1 MGYSLLLIMIPS
13 IIIYGLVNSVI
24 LALTAMGFSLTFGIS
39 GVANFAY
46 GGFYLLS
53 GFLVWMLLNYLKF
66 PYILA
71 IVVTIGVVGFL
82 GFLTYW
88 VILLR
93 VRGIALSEVI
103 ATYALGVGILELFRW
118 LGFVT
123 YEFTL
128 PYFKK
133 GMVMIAGVPVDYQRL
148 FIIGI
153 GLALVVFLY
162 FFTHHTRIGL
172 AFRGIA
178 QNERTAI
185 SLGIRSDFT
194 AALSL
199 AFGSAMA
206 SVAAITILPLGI
218 ISINTGYEVLLIA
231 VAVGIVGGLESV
243 PGILVA
249 SLILGYAQVITG
261 TYFSPE
267 WMMVVYLA
275 AIVIILSIKPSG
287 LFGKFKELEER
298 V

>member
-1 MGYSLLLIMIPS
+1 MLPS
-13 IIIYGLVNSVI
+13 IIIYGLINSVS
-24 LALTAMGFSLTFGIS
+24 LALIAIGFSLTFGIS

-66 PYILA
+66 PFLLA
-71 IVVTIGVVGFL
+71 IVTTIGVVGLL
-82 GFLTYW
+82 GFITYW

-93 VRGIALSEVI
+93 VRGIPLSEVI
-103 ATYALGVGILELFRW
+103 ATFALGVGILELFRW

-133 GMVMIAGVPVDYQRL
+133 GMVMITGVPVDYQRL
-148 FIIGI
+148 FMIGI
-153 GLALVVFLY
+153 GLALVLFLY

-185 SLGIRSDFT
+185 SLGIKSDWT

-199 AFGSAMA
+199 AFGSAMGA
-206 SVAAITILPLGI
+206 VAAVVILPLGI
-218 ISINTGYEVLLIA
+218 ISINQGYEVLLIA

-243 PGILVA
+243 PGILAA
-249 SLILGYAQVITG
+249 SLILGYAQVLTG
-261 TYFSPE
+261 IYLKPE

-275 AIVIILSIKPSG
+275 AIVLVLAIKPSG

>member
-1 MGYSLLLIMIPS
+1 MLPS
-13 IIIYGLVNSVI
+13 ILIYGLINSVS
-24 LALTAMGFSLTFGIS
+24 LALIAIGFSITFGIS

-66 PYILA
+66 PLLLA
-71 IVVTIGVVGFL
+71 IITTIGVVGLL
-82 GFLTYW
+82 GFVTYW

-93 VRGIALSEVI
+93 VRGIPLSEVI
-103 ATYALGVGILELFRW
+103 ATFALGVGILELFRW

-148 FIIGI
+148 FMIAI
-153 GLALVVFLY
+153 GLALVLFLY
-162 FFTHHTRIGL
+162 FFTHYTRIGL

-185 SLGIRSDFT
+185 SLGIKSDLT

-199 AFGSAMA
+199 ALGSAMA
-206 SVAAITILPLGI
+206 SVAAVVILPLGI
-218 ISINTGYEVLLIA
+218 ISINQGYEVLLIA

-249 SLILGYAQVITG
+249 SLILGYAQVLTG
-261 TYFSPE
+261 IYLKPE
-267 WMMVVYLA
+267 WMTVVYLA
-275 AIVIILSIKPSG
+275 AIVLVLAIKPSG